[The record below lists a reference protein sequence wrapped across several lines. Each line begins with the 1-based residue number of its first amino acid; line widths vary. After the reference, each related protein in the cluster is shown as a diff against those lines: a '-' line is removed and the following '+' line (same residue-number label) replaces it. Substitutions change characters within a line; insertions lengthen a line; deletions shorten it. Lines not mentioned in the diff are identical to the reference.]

1 MVFQSK
7 KLEAEVLRMQRELTT
22 AALQDGDEEL
32 QVRVAST
39 RNPNHVHVVQL
50 ITILSAD
57 GSYIFMYMY

>member
-7 KLEAEVLRMQRELTT
+7 KLEAEVLRMQRELTS

-39 RNPNHVHVVQL
+39 RNPKHVIQL